1 MTPTRFLALTALPLL
16 ALALGSLGGCAKKG
30 ELVVDSGVGVTALR
44 TTCPSVGVPEYTG
57 DITQFSA
64 PGRTD
69 AAGIDLTASL
79 TNVRSQCNDS
89 GDKVY
94 TVADFDVLARRSDVR
109 GARTV
114 QLPYFVTVVRAGTAV
129 IAKRVGTVT
138 LAFADGQERAQAHA
152 QAASYVDRVE
162 ATLPE
167 DIRKRITAKRKAGD
181 DTAAIDP
188 LAEPEV
194 RAALARAS
202 FEVLVGFQLSEA
214 QIAYNATR

>member
-202 FEVLVGFQLSEA
+202 FEVLIGFQLSEA

>member
-1 MTPTRFLALTALPLL
+1 MTIARIAAIAALPIL
-16 ALALGSLGGCAKKG
+16 ALAAGCAKKG

-57 DITQFSA
+57 DVTLFSD

-69 AAGIDLTASL
+69 LGALDLTATL
-79 TNVRSQCNDS
+79 TNVRSQCNDA

-94 TVADFDVLARRSDVR
+94 TIADFDVLARRADVR

-114 QLPYFVTVVRAGTAV
+114 QLPYFVTIVRGGTAV
-129 IAKRVGTVT
+129 IAKRVGTAT
-138 LAFADGQERAQAHA
+138 LSFADGQERAQAHA
-152 QAASYVDRVE
+152 QAASYVDRAE

-167 DIRKRITAKRKAGD
+167 EIRRKITRRRKAGEEE
-181 DTAAIDP
+181 AAVDP
-188 LAEPEV
+188 LAEPDV

-202 FEVLVGFQLSEA
+202 FEVLVGFQLND
-214 QIAYNATR
+214 QQLAYNATR